1 MNDEM
6 RLFSSTGTL
15 SDSKR
20 ERCERSQFER
30 TSFESQALC
39 RRRRRGRSDSQTFSG
54 IFGCFCLDDLAGY
67 FLHTVANIS
76 ILDILARHNNVL
88 TC

>member
-15 SDSKR
+15 SDSKL
-20 ERCERSQFER
+20 ERCERSQFDR

-39 RRRRRGRSDSQTFSG
+39 RRRRGRSDSQTFSG
-54 IFGCFCLDDLAGY
+54 IFGCFRLDDLACY

-76 ILDILARHNNVL
+76 ILDILARHNTVL